1 MRPRDGRIGSEGRAG
16 LEIGE
21 VEAAIRRDIAA
32 IAKRD
37 KALAGSGLALTAV
50 ALAREL
56 DGDNSATSKSMCAR
70 ALAELIDRLRAL
82 APAEERAD
90 GIDDLAK
97 KRQKRV
103 AS

>member
-1 MRPRDGRIGSEGRAG
+1 M
-16 LEIGE
+16 
-21 VEAAIRRDIAA
+21 
-32 IAKRD
+32 
-37 KALAGSGLALTAV
+37 TAV

-90 GIDDLAK
+90 GIDDIAK